1 MSELGNR
8 PLLDGN
14 GSFRVGF
21 SLGNDLIG
29 RGWCGAHE
37 KARRCAR
44 PEHLGPFL
52 EIDVAVASDIDIPEN
67 IFNNVELGKFL
78 AGLSVQFLQHFMEFL
93 EI

>member
-1 MSELGNR
+1 MSEFGNR

-21 SLGNDLIG
+21 SLRNDLVG
-29 RGWCGAHE
+29 RGWCGSHE
-37 KARRCAR
+37 KTWRRAS

-52 EIDVAVASDIDIPEN
+52 EINVAVTSDIDIPEN
-67 IFNNVELGKFL
+67 IFNNVELGEFL